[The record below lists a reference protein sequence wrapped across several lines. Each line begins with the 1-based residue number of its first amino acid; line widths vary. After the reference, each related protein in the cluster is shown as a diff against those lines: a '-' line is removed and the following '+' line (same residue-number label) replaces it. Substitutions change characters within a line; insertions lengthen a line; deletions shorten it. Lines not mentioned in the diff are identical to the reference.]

1 MGYPS
6 SPEGRLPPGSEP
18 IDRGVRR
25 ELHRYSWHYTWE
37 AAPTAQ
43 RFSPMGSAL
52 SDVRRRDRGAAL
64 TSARTS
70 DRAVGL
76 NRVGVIYGCGMSRTC
91 GGTSVDRARSFDGAL
106 RMAVEPGRF
115 SAECAARVVI
125 DGSSVSCRGY
135 ETQRCHEERVAL
147 RLEAGIPLPLTTS
160 RS

>member
-1 MGYPS
+1 
-6 SPEGRLPPGSEP
+6 
-18 IDRGVRR
+18 
-25 ELHRYSWHYTWE
+25 
-37 AAPTAQ
+37 
-43 RFSPMGSAL
+43 MGSAL